1 MFSKKVICVVIS
13 MVFVITSCAP
23 KVGEAPPEQEQ
34 QKLEGT
40 QCLSSLQPVIEAFI
54 AGTATKESIVGGWE
68 CAATGIKKFKKYVYG
83 RASDR
88 FETDELVRFLQKNFL
103 APTSPAITP
112 ALSTEFMRIK
122 QLFIGGSLDYVTRT
136 ELDKIIDM
144 LDDLKV
150 VSLHLNPYMKLIA
163 QKWSLAKSGDV
174 QKDIKYFESASDEIQ
189 EAARLLANMIIEN
202 NQTYELDHFVTFI
215 KEFSLFVNQDWP
227 IANQIDKLMPV
238 IKKVKKAVSGGDQE
252 KIGPTEWKSFVLL
265 GVRGYLQYLR
275 YFYFIKSAS
284 DTGSGI
290 RLGYLARSIE
300 DLLGAFQELLQ
311 QKPIDPACGT
321 TTLADGTRVSIS
333 CISKKEVNEI
343 LTTFSDM
350 WAEFRVSDK
359 LVNEGMKLKKV
370 VFGGSEL
377 TLTSRDFERGK
388 NKIAGLKSVVE
399 KFLPFYAVYSNEWD
413 RSNFSYVAAQD
424 FFKQS
429 QDSLQS
435 SAEEI
440 GGLFEDSYNID
451 GLNGFLAEIAVL
463 YPQQDPTKQPV
474 ADFQKYVPLLKDIK
488 NIVFSEKDSLVKKEQ
503 WAPFLKYAAR
513 FYSSYLYFNY
523 FVEKEESGTPRFLE
537 AFKSLTDQVLAITK
551 DIIKGKESKYI
562 SANEVDQ
569 IAFRL
574 VELGMLPAE
583 LDKKSLQGVIRLALN
598 RILWPA
604 EERLKGSKPN
614 AINLDSLGN
623 LKTEM
628 QIWYETEKYLYSI
641 TASPLKLVD
650 LQSQLDKKLKDPNIS
665 NELKAGLI
673 ELALAAYGPV
683 AQTIEKAGHM
693 VITNMT
699 SQSYNMASAARL
711 NLNRTMSR
719 ILIRATT
726 TSADRLKK
734 YQGVTLPEAQA
745 VFDVIRPVVVEL
757 GFLKEDNTTFM
768 ESRFREANIFVAHSN
783 GDSYMSFQETS
794 DIAGMIL
801 SGVIVNG
808 NFKKEVEANCTI
820 FHKVSKTKDEP
831 YIEEQCIRKIYLEH
845 TDDYLTATPEHVKF
859 FKKLSLDDATDFL
872 ENVLK
877 AAGHE
882 PNSKKTV
889 ELVDADLAPHVI
901 QYIEMTM
908 SKYDDN
914 KNGKI
919 NLDEARRAF
928 PSFEG
933 ILKEL
938 TKDQSFI
945 KEKDLFALFGYILYY
960 GKPPGGPKDFV
971 FKWLPWKSEKGQR
984 ELWPNIAADRKALA
998 SILGYIADQ
1007 VAAIKKSSRSSF
1019 ISIEDEEAIRQ
1030 TPEYL
1035 IDDGEDRGP
1044 HI

>member
-1 MFSKKVICVVIS
+1 MFSRKLVCIVIS
-13 MVFVITSCAP
+13 LVFVITSCTP
-23 KVGEAPPEQEQ
+23 KVGEAPPEQGQ

-54 AGTATKESIVGGWE
+54 AGTATKESIEGGWE

-88 FETDELVRFLQKNFL
+88 FETDELVQFLQQNFL
-103 APTSPAITP
+103 APTSPAITTE
-112 ALSTEFMRIK
+112 LSTEFMRIK
-122 QLFIGGSLDYVTRT
+122 QLFIGGSLDYVTRA

-144 LDDLKV
+144 LGDLKV
-150 VSLHLNPYMKLIA
+150 ISLHLNPYMKLIA

-300 DLLGAFQELLQ
+300 DLLGAFQELLL
-311 QKPIDPACGT
+311 QKPIDPSCGT
-321 TTLADGTRVSIS
+321 ATLADGSRVAIA

-350 WAEFRVSDK
+350 WVEFRVSDK
-359 LVNEGMKLKKV
+359 LVDEGMKLKKV

-388 NKIAGLKSVVE
+388 NKIAGLKGVVE

-413 RSNFSYVAAQD
+413 RSNFSYAAAQD
-424 FFKQS
+424 FFKQA

-435 SAEEI
+435 SAEEV

-451 GLNGFLAEIAVL
+451 SFNGFLAEVAVL
-463 YPQQDPTKQPV
+463 YPPQDPTKQPV
-474 ADFQKYVPLLKDIK
+474 SDFQKYVPLLKDIK
-488 NIVFSEKDSLVKKEQ
+488 NIVFSEKDSLIKKDQ

-537 AFKSLTDQVLAITK
+537 AFKTLTDQVLAVTK
-551 DIIKGKESKYI
+551 DVIKGKKTKYI
-562 SANEVDQ
+562 SADEVDQ
-569 IAFRL
+569 VAFRL
-574 VELGMLPAE
+574 VELGMLPAD
-583 LDKKSLQGVIRLALN
+583 LDKKSLQDLIRLALN
-598 RILWPA
+598 RVLWPA

-623 LKTEM
+623 VKTEM
-628 QIWYETEKYLYSI
+628 QIWYETEKYLYSL

-650 LQSQLDKKLKDPNIS
+650 LQKAIDKKLKDSKIS
-665 NELKAGLI
+665 DELKAGLT
-673 ELALAAYGPV
+673 ELVLSASGPV
-683 AQTIEKAGHM
+683 VQTIDKSGRL
-693 VITNMT
+693 VITNIT
-699 SQSYNMASAARL
+699 PQSYEMASVARL
-711 NLNRTMSR
+711 NLNRTISR
-719 ILIRATT
+719 ILIRAAT
-726 TSADRLKK
+726 TSLDRLKK

-745 VFDVIRPVVVEL
+745 VFDVIRPVAVEL

-801 SGVIVNG
+801 SGITVNK

-820 FHKVSKTKDEP
+820 YHKVVRTRDEP
-831 YIEEQCIRKIYLEH
+831 YLEEQCLRKIYLAR
-845 TDDYLTATPEHVKF
+845 TDDFLTATPEHVKF
-859 FKKLSLDDATDFL
+859 FAKMSTDDASDFL

-889 ELVDADLAPHVI
+889 EVVDADLAPHVI

-908 SKYDDN
+908 SKYDAN

-919 NLDEARRAF
+919 NLDEARMAF

-938 TKDQSFI
+938 TKDQSLI
-945 KEKDLFALFGYILYY
+945 KEKDLFALFAYILYY
-960 GKPPGGPKDFV
+960 GKPPGGAKDFL
-971 FKWLPWKSEKGQR
+971 FKWLPWKSKNGQ
-984 ELWPNIAADRKALA
+984 ENLWPNIAADRQELA

-1007 VAAIKKSSRSSF
+1007 VAASKKTSKL
-1019 ISIEDEEAIRQ
+1019 IIIEEEDSIRQ
-1030 TPEYL
+1030 SPEYL
-1035 IDDGEDRGP
+1035 IDDSEDRGP